1 MKHIYRWVG
10 FACLMLIAISAAAA
24 EDFVDFVNG
33 RAGVT
38 SPYGASNYIP
48 ITEAGFTRKVAASTY
63 QPQDRP
69 SIGWPAGLDPN
80 KNIIAT
86 IDQASTVKSIVG
98 TVDTP
103 VGAAATV
110 SVYKAGTGVACP
122 GGGTVLHTGSFNA
135 NGTANGNQTLAVS
148 VTALSAGDRL
158 CLGTTGGTNWTG
170 GVGIGGLTVRITT
183 P

>member
-1 MKHIYRWVG
+1 MKHIYRWAGV
-10 FACLMLIAISAAAA
+10 ACLMLVAISAAAA

-33 RAGVT
+33 RVGVT
-38 SPYGASNYIP
+38 APYGASNYIP

-63 QPQDRP
+63 QANIRP
-69 SIGWPAGLDPN
+69 SIGWPAAIDPN

-98 TVDTP
+98 TVETP

-110 SVYKAGTGVACP
+110 SVYKAGTGVACTA
-122 GGGTVLHTGSFNA
+122 GTAMHTGSFNA
-135 NGTANGNQTLAVS
+135 NASSGNQTLAVS
-148 VTALSAGDRL
+148 VTALTAGDRL
-158 CLGTTGGTNWTG
+158 CLVTTGGANWTG
-170 GVGIGGLTVRITT
+170 GIGIGGITVRITT